1 MYKEFE
7 TERVRI
13 KPTSEGDSEF
23 IYRLMNSPKF
33 IQYIGDREIN
43 SVISAKDYIKTKM
56 LPQLQRLGYSNYTI
70 FQKTDNTKIGT
81 CGLYDREGL
90 EGIDI
95 GFAFLPE
102 YEGQGF
108 AYEAANRLKKAAF
121 EEFEIEEIKAIT
133 SKKNI
138 SSQRLLEKLG
148 LKMVDVIILPNDD
161 EELLLYKIQKN
172 IL

>member
-7 TERVRI
+7 TERVLI

-23 IYRLMNSPKF
+23 IYRLMNCPKF
-33 IQYIGDREIN
+33 IQYIGDREIKSILN
-43 SVISAKDYIKTKM
+43 AKDYIKTKM

-148 LKMVDVIILPNDD
+148 LKMVDVITLPNDD